1 TSATGWGGRAGPGAP
16 TACRMP
22 PSSSGT
28 AACPCLRPS
37 RFHSVRPCRHT
48 TSRRAVTATS
58 RRIAGDR
65 RRQRDQRAVP
75 PEPLEGVEG
84 ALLVVLDVDDD
95 VEVVQQHPAAL
106 PLALAAYR
114 LGVQGAPL
122 LLDRRRDQERVGDRQ
137 LLGDVERDHVL
148 GLLVVGGLRGRGQQ
162 LDGPLGCSHLFLNV
176 EVALR
181 YVLDDAVRYEV
192 PGRLAAVDAF
202 AALGRGDRQRRYFQ
216 ECHAILRELIE
227 RERQGLRPR
236 PGTTHEMRER
246 ERLLDV
252 SPG

>member
-1 TSATGWGGRAGPGAP
+1 
-16 TACRMP
+16 
-22 PSSSGT
+22 
-28 AACPCLRPS
+28 
-37 RFHSVRPCRHT
+37 
-48 TSRRAVTATS
+48 
-58 RRIAGDR
+58 
-65 RRQRDQRAVP
+65 
-75 PEPLEGVEG
+75 
-84 ALLVVLDVDDD
+84 
-95 VEVVQQHPAAL
+95 AL

-114 LGVQGAPL
+114 LGVQGAQL
-122 LLDRRRDQERVGDRQ
+122 LLDRVDDRTDLPVVGGRRDQERVGDRQ